1 MALGGILQVSAAAV
15 TQLLNPATDGGP
27 FKMVRVTCDPA
38 STSNL
43 LVRIPEIH
51 GTQFV
56 PLTPGESE
64 VFNQMLHAGGDRMAR
79 ISRVE
84 VRGDGGDAIVR
95 WRVLSR

>member
-1 MALGGILQVSAAAV
+1 MALGGTVQVSAAAI
-15 TQLLNPATDGGP
+15 TQLIDPATDGGP

-38 STSNL
+38 STSSL

-56 PLTPGESE
+56 PLTPGESD
-64 VFNQMLHAGGDRMAR
+64 VFTQFTSAGGARLAR